1 MGPLPASGHP
11 AKFGGSAMSLIYTLN
26 LCAAAPVYTLNL
38 CAAAPA
44 GNLRAA
50 NLGNMLKSNGL

>member
-11 AKFGGSAMSLIYTLN
+11 ARFGGSAMSLI
-26 LCAAAPVYTLNL
+26 YTLNL